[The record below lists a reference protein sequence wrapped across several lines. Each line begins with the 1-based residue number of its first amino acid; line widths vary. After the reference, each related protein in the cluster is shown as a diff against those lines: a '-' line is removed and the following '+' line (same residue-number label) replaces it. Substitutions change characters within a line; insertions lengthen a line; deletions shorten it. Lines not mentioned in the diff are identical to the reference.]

1 MADIKLSIS
10 KDHWEFHYLQLEGH
24 HDRLHHLASGQ
35 AGALHPLREDG
46 GHEHVRRWPHPQ
58 PVGEARHHQTGD
70 GEGGEGGP
78 GEAQPHQSHPQAS
91 EGEEDGVEVAA
102 VQPQINI
109 FISWNIFVGWNIFG
123 WKIF

>member
-1 MADIKLSIS
+1 MRV
-10 KDHWEFHYLQLEGH
+10 FHYLQLEGH

-102 VQPQINI
+102 VQPQIYFFFFNKYNMI
-109 FISWNIFVGWNIFG
+109 
-123 WKIF
+123 